1 MAGSQ
6 SSCHGEN
13 HDEPDAP
20 ATWAEVLQMG
30 NNILQVMERLLNA
43 RLPAASGGV
52 VQPPLVDPEDELWMH
67 IRLMMMP
74 MTDSMVRPMVEVLE
88 HEKEVL
94 TGEDLAPRTI
104 CSGGMFILAEV
115 RSLAMEATIVVA
127 MIMMTWIMLLGRMQG
142 RAHNVAE
149 GSQNPYATWTNPLPA
164 KLLALGQK
172 IRTKMPSKSSG

>member
-1 MAGSQ
+1 MDSVKDINQLKEAYLEDKFTYSTIYIFGANMAGSQ

-13 HDEPDAP
+13 HDEPDVP

-30 NNILQVMERLLNA
+30 NNILQAMERLLNA

-74 MTDSMVRPMVEVLE
+74 MTDSMVCPMVEVLE

-94 TGEDLAPRTI
+94 TGEDLAPVRT
-104 CSGGMFILAEV
+104 LA
-115 RSLAMEATIVVA
+115 VVLSP
-127 MIMMTWIMLLGRMQG
+127 MIITMRRNMVIYNDDLFSENNL
-142 RAHNVAE
+142 
-149 GSQNPYATWTNPLPA
+149 
-164 KLLALGQK
+164 
-172 IRTKMPSKSSG
+172 

>member
-13 HDEPDAP
+13 HDEPYAP

-30 NNILQVMERLLNA
+30 NNILQAMERLLNA

-94 TGEDLAPRTI
+94 TGEDLAPVRTLAVVLSPMI
-104 CSGGMFILAEV
+104 ITMRRNMLTGAQEGGPAVVGE
-115 RSLAMEATIVVA
+115 EAGTGNGKERRKT
-127 MIMMTWIMLLGRMQG
+127 M
-142 RAHNVAE
+142 
-149 GSQNPYATWTNPLPA
+149 S
-164 KLLALGQK
+164 
-172 IRTKMPSKSSG
+172 TKP

>member
-1 MAGSQ
+1 
-6 SSCHGEN
+6 
-13 HDEPDAP
+13 
-20 ATWAEVLQMG
+20 MG

-94 TGEDLAPRTI
+94 TGEDLAPVRTLAVVLSPMI
-104 CSGGMFILAEV
+104 ITMRRNMRRHVHPRRGAVLGNGGHH
-115 RSLAMEATIVVA
+115 R
-127 MIMMTWIMLLGRMQG
+127 GR
-142 RAHNVAE
+142 HDHDDLDNVARVKLSVPKFTGKDVLDAYLYWE
-149 GSQNPYATWTNPLPA
+149 EQCDQIFRVHNLSHQRRVNLGSVEFFGWN
-164 KLLALGQK
+164 
-172 IRTKMPSKSSG
+172 